1 MAGGKRAITI
11 DEVPLEWCLQPA
23 VKLDFRHFA
32 DGYMVCAA
40 DVEQELSRIS
50 HTLSALEIVLVNTSA
65 GTHFGQPDYIGKGC
79 GTLRSAA
86 REATTRRSSGRAIAP
101 DARSATAT
109 SRNCAISSRCRLR
122 VSRSPAFR

>member
-40 DVEQELSRIS
+40 DVEQELSRIG

-65 GTHFGQPDYIGKGC
+65 GTHYGQPDYIGKGC
-79 GTLRSAA
+79 GTLRSAT
-86 REATTRRSSGRAIAP
+86 REATTRRSFGRAIAP
-101 DARSATAT
+101 DA
-109 SRNCAISSRCRLR
+109 
-122 VSRSPAFR
+122 